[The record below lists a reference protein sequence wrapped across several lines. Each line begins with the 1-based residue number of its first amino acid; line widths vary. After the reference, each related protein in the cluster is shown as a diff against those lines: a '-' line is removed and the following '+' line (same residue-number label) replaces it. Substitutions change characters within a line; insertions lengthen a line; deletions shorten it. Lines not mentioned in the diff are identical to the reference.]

1 MDDIEYLSE
10 EFLASIDQPTS
21 NLYYVYFDE
30 TGKIDSITNERKVN
44 SIFNFIEVEYKRVE
58 KLVTGKE
65 NFINYVVSLADKD
78 TPVLVKKTEDAGAN
92 TNLLININQQSL
104 PDTTLN
110 VVWNPVTKSWIFY
123 MNELYKNQFASLG
136 LSSQLL
142 FFITMKSN
150 ANFLVN
156 SINIDMKELI
166 KSNSIE
172 LPWKSKSEENFSNV
186 SVSTKRFFD
195 SYGIQIN
202 E

>member
-172 LPWKSKSEENFSNV
+172 LPWKSKAEENFSNV